1 MEKRYIEPATHLADE
16 TPWNLVEADFTKLSG
31 ECGFLS
37 YSYFDATGQSIS
49 PPKGVFWE
57 RFFQRIKRRN
67 PGLETPSY
75 FQTQVWAATSRPLDD
90 ETKQAVREL
99 FVHCREK
106 FREYFAAGGNSGRD
120 MASEDESRSSK
131 NGT

>member
-1 MEKRYIEPATHLADE
+1 MEKRYIEPATHPDDE

-37 YSYFDATGQSIS
+37 YSYFDGAGHSIS
-49 PPKGVFWE
+49 PPTGVFWE

-67 PGLETPSY
+67 PGLESPSY

-106 FREYFAAGGNSGRD
+106 FREYFAA
-120 MASEDESRSSK
+120 SRSREYRFESQPRIEI
-131 NGT
+131 